1 VYKNLA
7 RIRIWGV
14 KGQAH
19 QGQKNETVWHF
30 FRPVR
35 RFSEARLRLW
45 EIQRM
50 LSSCTLTT
58 SALPF
63 EAYTAAGDFLHQSNV
78 LCSAPLAEMPV
89 SLNVRSHRCH
99 TATRTSTAF
108 SMH

>member
-1 VYKNLA
+1 MQCTKISPEFEFGGQRSSSPGTKKRN
-7 RIRIWGV
+7 GV
-14 KGQAH
+14 A
-19 QGQKNETVWHF
+19 F

-78 LCSAPLAEMPV
+78 LCSAPRAEMPV
-89 SLNVRSHRCH
+89 SLNVRSH
-99 TATRTSTAF
+99 ATRTSTAF

>member
-7 RIRIWGV
+7 RIRIWG
-14 KGQAH
+14 GQRSSSPGTKKRNGVA
-19 QGQKNETVWHF
+19 F

-35 RFSEARLRLW
+35 RFSEALLRLW